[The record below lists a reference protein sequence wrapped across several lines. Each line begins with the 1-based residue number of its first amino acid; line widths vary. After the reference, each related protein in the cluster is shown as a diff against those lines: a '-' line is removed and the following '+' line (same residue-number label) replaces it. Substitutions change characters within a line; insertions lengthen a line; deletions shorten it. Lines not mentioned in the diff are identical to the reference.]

1 MEQQWYSTA
10 KSILWAIVTQIVA
23 AFLMGVFLG
32 LAAVGAA
39 AALLSGD
46 GDVSMFSLFTGGGM
60 GIVALLFALVALG
73 AYVWYFLQ
81 ISKFVTLQTNKPDA
95 DAIAMVRNA
104 VIVSFAGMICCF
116 IPVVGG
122 VIAALLNIAAAVM
135 ILLGFNSYRKSAVL
149 PQVGK
154 VGAGQLKVYAILA
167 IVGAVLSLIPLAGG
181 ILGGI
186 CNLVGLIFLIMG
198 WNNVSKGCPA
208 PRVAGEPYV

>member
-23 AFLMGVFLG
+23 AFLMGLFAG

-39 AALLSGD
+39 AAIMSGD
-46 GDVSMFSLFTGGGM
+46 SDVSMLAIFTGGGM
-60 GIVALLFALVALG
+60 GILALIFALVALG
-73 AYVWYFLQ
+73 AYVWYFLK

-104 VIVSFAGMICCF
+104 VIVSFAGMICSF
-116 IPVVGG
+116 IPVVGW
-122 VIAALLNIAAAVM
+122 VISGLLNIAAAVM
-135 ILLGFNSYRKSAVL
+135 ILLGFNSYSKSAVL

-167 IVGAVLSLIPLAGG
+167 IVGSVLGIIPF
-181 ILGGI
+181 ISFLGGL

>member
-23 AFLMGVFLG
+23 GFFMGLFG
-32 LAAVGAA
+32 ALAIAGAVTSFA
-39 AALLSGD
+39 SS
-46 GDVSMFSLFTGGGM
+46 GDVSAFAMFTGGGM
-60 GIVALLFALVALG
+60 GILALIFALVDLG
-73 AYVWYFLQ
+73 AFVWYFLQ

-104 VIVSFAGMICCF
+104 VIVSFVGLICGF
-116 IPVVGG
+116 IPLVGG

-135 ILLGFNSYRKSAVL
+135 ILLGFNSFSKSAVL

-167 IVGAVLSLIPLAGG
+167 IVGAVLALIPLVGTV
-181 ILGGI
+181 LGGL
-186 CNLVGLIFLIMG
+186 CSLVGLVFLIMG